1 MLVSGKLVEVRKMLE
16 KGLYFSKIENVMQS
30 VFFVKHSLAAC
41 TRSSARILLWEERSL
56 LN

>member
-1 MLVSGKLVEVRKMLE
+1 MLVSGKLVEVRKMPE